1 MFRGFIET
9 LQFATDGT
17 LRFVHFCG
25 GQPICF
31 VGLAGTA
38 GAHLLF
44 APPQIFPELFGGALA
59 AQFRLCLDR
68 LFAAL
73 LAGFGLFIHATGLAE
88 FAPIQ
93 KALRRN
99 RRKVGICGLHWPP
112 SCGNS
117 PPFSRLSH
125 TAPAVWSCC
134 RSSVVEHTLGKG
146 EVGGSIPLGSTSFSA
161 GQIPFVSSMAAVRLT
176 RADISPHRLQC
187 IPPLLTA

>member
-1 MFRGFIET
+1 MFRGFLDT

-17 LRFVHFCG
+17 LRFVQFCG

-38 GAHLLF
+38 GSDLLF
-44 APPQIFPELFGGALA
+44 ASPQIFPELFGGAFT

-93 KALRRN
+93 KSLACQSTRSWNLLLAL
-99 RRKVGICGLHWPP
+99 
-112 SCGNS
+112 
-117 PPFSRLSH
+117 
-125 TAPAVWSCC
+125 AVKLW
-134 RSSVVEHTLGKG
+134 
-146 EVGGSIPLGSTSFSA
+146 
-161 GQIPFVSSMAAVRLT
+161 Q
-176 RADISPHRLQC
+176 
-187 IPPLLTA
+187 